1 MQAVQQL
8 GIMEVARDW
17 APLILVKD
25 TNTIFI
31 PIHYRLSIQ
40 TWAEGF
46 LGRTYDFLLQKI
58 KQRTKERESH
68 DYLKQSSHRQR
79 NADGAYIFLE
89 DAWYRT
95 YYRFLVSWCPILQ
108 VYKTVAFHSQEHIS
122 YPLQNCLVEW
132 SFEMRNVRCS
142 LRCPR

>member
-1 MQAVQQL
+1 MKAGAMQAVQQL

-31 PIHYRLSIQ
+31 PIHYRLSIW

-46 LGRTYDFLLQKI
+46 LGRTYDFLLQKT

-68 DYLKQSSHRQR
+68 DYLK
-79 NADGAYIFLE
+79 
-89 DAWYRT
+89 
-95 YYRFLVSWCPILQ
+95 
-108 VYKTVAFHSQEHIS
+108 
-122 YPLQNCLVEW
+122 
-132 SFEMRNVRCS
+132 
-142 LRCPR
+142 